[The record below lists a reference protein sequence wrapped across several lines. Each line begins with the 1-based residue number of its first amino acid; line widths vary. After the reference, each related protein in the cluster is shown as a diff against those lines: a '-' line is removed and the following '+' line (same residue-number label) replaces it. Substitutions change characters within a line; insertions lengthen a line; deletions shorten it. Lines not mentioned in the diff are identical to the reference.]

1 MLTLNGYLTNLAS
14 EAPAPGGGSAAMVVA
29 AAGCS
34 LAAMVARICAGSRK
48 YEAVRDRALAI
59 AADADD
65 LRGHLMQLREQD
77 EAAFAAVVAARGDR
91 PAMQIALREAAAV
104 PLDGA
109 RAGLRV
115 VELAQAAFSLGNAH
129 LASDAGC
136 AAEFGYA
143 AMRACAYNVRINHK
157 YMDDADL
164 IRTQAAELDGLERD
178 AVAKLEAIRS
188 KMAQA

>member
-1 MLTLNGYLTNLAS
+1 
-14 EAPAPGGGSAAMVVA
+14 MVVA

-48 YEAVRDRALAI
+48 YEAVRDRALAV
-59 AADADD
+59 AADADE
-65 LRGHLMQLREQD
+65 LRAHLMRLREQD
-77 EAAFAAVVAARGDR
+77 EAAFSAVVAARGDR
-91 PAMQIALREAAAV
+91 PAMQAALREAAAV

-115 VELAQAAFSLGNAH
+115 VELAQAALSLGNAQ
-129 LASDAGC
+129 LVSDAGC

-143 AMRACAYNVRINHK
+143 ALRACAYNVRINHK

-164 IRTQAAELDGLERD
+164 IRLQAGELDALER
-178 AVAKLEAIRS
+178 AARSQLEAIRTT
-188 KMAQA
+188 MAQP